1 MLFFSIKSRTSN
13 CLELARSHMDKKS
26 EISGFI
32 LERSAK
38 RMKQYF
44 QACLSTA
51 ETGITID
58 QWVVLQVLDKQD
70 GLSQLE
76 IAKATFKDPP
86 TITRIIDLLC
96 EKGLTIRAKNSK
108 DRRRFDILLTQEG
121 RDLIAQVLPIIRD
134 ARAKAWQGLRDEE
147 MDQLVST
154 LDTVFEN
161 LNGAVGP

>member
-1 MLFFSIKSRTSN
+1 
-13 CLELARSHMDKKS
+13 MDKKS

-44 QACLSTA
+44 QECLSEA
-51 ETGITID
+51 EAGITID

-70 GLSQLE
+70 GISQLE

-96 EKGLTIRAKNSK
+96 EKGLTKRAKNIK
-108 DRRRFDILLTQEG
+108 DRRRFDILLTEEG
-121 RDLIAQVLPIIRD
+121 RQLIARVLPVIRA
-134 ARAKAWQGLRDEE
+134 ARNQAWQGLKDEE
-147 MDQLVST
+147 IDQLVYT
-154 LDTVFEN
+154 LNTVFEN
-161 LNGAVGP
+161 LNRVVKPLI

>member
-1 MLFFSIKSRTSN
+1 MRN
-13 CLELARSHMDKKS
+13 C
-26 EISGFI
+26 
-32 LERSAK
+32 
-38 RMKQYF
+38 
-44 QACLSTA
+44 
-51 ETGITID
+51 
-58 QWVVLQVLDKQD
+58 W
-70 GLSQLE
+70 
-76 IAKATFKDPP
+76 
-86 TITRIIDLLC
+86 
-96 EKGLTIRAKNSK
+96 KGLTIRAKNSK